1 MHVNVC
7 IDMFCSAGSMS
18 PVGNRSSCLPQYH
31 DANGYSETQ
40 ATYGFP
46 TKVFLPFAAHRPSQP
61 SYSLKGPTSRLVYER
76 FVPGQFVPGRFVPLS
91 EKIVFHCLLEAGFL
105 K

>member
-61 SYSLKGPTSRLVYER
+61 SYSLRVPRHVWCTNVSSPENSSPDDSSLYRKKLCFTVY
-76 FVPGQFVPGRFVPLS
+76 
-91 EKIVFHCLLEAGFL
+91 
-105 K
+105 